1 MESEGTTVALEV
13 ENLTRDYRVHECSP
27 ACLLEENQWSEVVS
41 GKGPLVVPLVLGW
54 TRQLARHSNKGV
66 RKVCYVAPCGRRC
79 RDLREVQH
87 YLLTTGLQ
95 LQIDCFSFEWWVH
108 VLDIFQSTRPNIEI
122 VDLSHKGEARELSCV
137 NTVDHIYPQ
146 YMDYSNVR
154 LPQRN
159 VHINTQPE
167 FLVGCDCPDNCAD
180 KVIFGWFGGRLI
192 WRITFK
198 LKEKCAC
205 WQETIFNTRASNT
218 GAVVDT
224 EVGYEFKRLK
234 ADSSYTHIHLQL

>member
-1 MESEGTTVALEV
+1 MVNMESEGSTVAVAV

-27 ACLLEENQWSEVVS
+27 ACLLKENQWSEAVS
-41 GKGPLVVPLVLGW
+41 GKGPLVVPIVLGW

-79 RDLREVQH
+79 RDLQEVQR

-122 VDLSHKGEARELSCV
+122 VDLTYRKEEACQVSCV
-137 NTVDHIYPQ
+137 NTVDHVYPQ

-154 LPQRN
+154 LPQSN
-159 VHINTQPE
+159 VQINTQPE
-167 FLVGCDCPDNCAD
+167 FLVGCDCQDNCAD
-180 KVIFGWFGGRLI
+180 KVILGWFGGRLI
-192 WRITFK
+192 
-198 LKEKCAC
+198 
-205 WQETIFNTRASNT
+205 
-218 GAVVDT
+218 
-224 EVGYEFKRLK
+224 
-234 ADSSYTHIHLQL
+234 